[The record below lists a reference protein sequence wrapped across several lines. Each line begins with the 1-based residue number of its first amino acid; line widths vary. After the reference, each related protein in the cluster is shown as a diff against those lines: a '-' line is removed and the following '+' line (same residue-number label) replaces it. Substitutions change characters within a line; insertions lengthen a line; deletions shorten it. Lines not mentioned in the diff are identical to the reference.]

1 VRGRFIDEQRT
12 YASRRVAVIN
22 EAFARRFFPNEDP
35 LGQDFGV
42 GDASHT
48 RDCEIV
54 GIVGDIKYYD
64 AYSPMNAMAFF
75 PLSQAR
81 EDNGNIF
88 HEIQLLVA
96 GAPQNLPV
104 TLQQALAGV
113 DPNLMVIRAIT
124 FDDQLS
130 RNFNGE
136 RLVAR
141 LTTPYGLLALILAC
155 VGLYGVAAYTVARRT
170 SEIGVRASPS
180 ARRGPASVA

>member
-1 VRGRFIDEQRT
+1 
-12 YASRRVAVIN
+12 
-22 EAFARRFFPNEDP
+22 
-35 LGQDFGV
+35 
-42 GDASHT
+42 
-48 RDCEIV
+48 V

-64 AYSPMNAMAFF
+64 AYSPMNAMAFL